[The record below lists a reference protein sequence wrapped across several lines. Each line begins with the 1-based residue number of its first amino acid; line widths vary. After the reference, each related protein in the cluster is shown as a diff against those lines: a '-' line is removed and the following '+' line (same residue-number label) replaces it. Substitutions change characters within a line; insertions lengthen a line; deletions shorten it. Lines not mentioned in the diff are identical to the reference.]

1 MMVCLSSKL
10 FLHGMR
16 RWANWVRQRRMMW
29 WHETEV
35 QGKTWVCYICIGYTV
50 QGEICPIL
58 HCSPSPHLIELKC
71 VCVSPGFYDRW
82 LISYIFDLLSNFI
95 PNYNIKKKIAYR
107 NITYLLWSI
116 LLLYLQDKHKCSQ
129 PSQLAKQFILIYF
142 FLYFVIFIIVC
153 NAFG

>member
-16 RWANWVRQRRMMW
+16 HWANWVRQRRMMW

-95 PNYNIKKKIAYR
+95 PNYNIKKKLPIE
-107 NITYLLWSI
+107 TL
-116 LLLYLQDKHKCSQ
+116 H
-129 PSQLAKQFILIYF
+129 IYF
-142 FLYFVIFIIVC
+142 GVYYYIYKTNINAPNHPSLRSNLYWFISSC
-153 NAFG
+153 TSLSSS

>member
-1 MMVCLSSKL
+1 MVCLSSKL

-116 LLLYLQDKHKCSQ
+116 LLYLQDKHKCSQ

>member
-1 MMVCLSSKL
+1 MFVLKTIFTRNAALSKL
-10 FLHGMR
+10 SPAKKDDVMAWNRSPRQNLGLLHLYWLHGTGR
-16 RWANWVRQRRMMW
+16 N
-29 WHETEV
+29 
-35 QGKTWVCYICIGYTV
+35 
-50 QGEICPIL
+50 L
-58 HCSPSPHLIELKC
+58 PHITLFTISSLDWTKC

-116 LLLYLQDKHKCSQ
+116 LLYLQDKHKCSQ